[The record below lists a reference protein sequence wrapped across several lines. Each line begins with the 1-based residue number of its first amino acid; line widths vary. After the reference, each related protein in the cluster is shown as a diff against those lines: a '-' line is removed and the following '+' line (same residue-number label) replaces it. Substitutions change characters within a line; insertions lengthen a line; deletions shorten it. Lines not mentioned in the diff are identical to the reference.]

1 MSTDFRLVLL
11 SFIVALV
18 FVIGALNVLLPD
30 QSSGIIYTEY
40 DIITIDNERFTYI
53 DSNHKIRGVLW
64 TDKPQFVDVYTS
76 NRTYLI
82 IETSTN
88 QYYRKYNLYLN
99 VSDLE

>member
-53 DSNHKIRGVLW
+53 DSDHKIL
-64 TDKPQFVDVYTS
+64 
-76 NRTYLI
+76 
-82 IETSTN
+82 
-88 QYYRKYNLYLN
+88 
-99 VSDLE
+99 